1 MIQKHLVLCISL
13 SMIQW
18 AWGQVNPNEWP
29 ITDVSVYR
37 AGAKI
42 ERQGQVALGADGL
55 ATLTIDGLAKDVN
68 LDMLQVSLASGW
80 SLVGRGYSVVPIVD
94 RVRESAVES
103 DRIAEEKSANRQTYD
118 LRRALLAAYEEE
130 LAMIQANRSVGGSE
144 LLLVEDLQD
153 HADFWRNR
161 VKELQ
166 YLMLELRMEMKSLD
180 SDLVALE
187 SELLDWQR
195 KAQATTG
202 QLTLRFSGP
211 AGNKENVTLNYMV
224 LDAQWSAVYDA
235 EVADDGTV
243 KMNRYATV
251 QQRTG
256 NDWSG
261 VPVSFLVGNPMNAI
275 APPSPQPK
283 RLSLGSH
290 AGVGSYSYEWSAAKV
305 QMDDFEDMPEQ
316 QSGGVSMNSPLQRY
330 EFQPASVIDVLGDGT
345 EERVFIESFELDGSL
360 DYVALPEFADEA
372 YQLVKSPEWASARLV
387 PGSVQVIADGLY
399 CGAFWMKLPAP
410 GDTLQIPLGQDPRV
424 RSSRERLMDQCS
436 SSLFGGSKKTI
447 QTYEIKVENQHNRPI
462 HLLVQDAIPI
472 STGSD
477 IEVTPLGLGGGMLDA
492 NTGEL
497 TWNLNLA
504 PHEKRTLTFGFEVTY
519 PKKRALIGL

>member
-1 MIQKHLVLCISL
+1 MIQKHIVLIISL
-13 SMIQW
+13 SMMQW
-18 AWGQVNPNEWP
+18 AWGQVNSNGWP
-29 ITDVSVYR
+29 ITDVAVYR
-37 AGAKI
+37 TGAKI
-42 ERQGQVALGADGL
+42 ERQGQVALGSDGL
-55 ATLTIDGLAKDVN
+55 STVTINGLAKDVN

-80 SLVGRGYSVVPIVD
+80 SLVGRGFSVVPIAE
-94 RVRESAVES
+94 RVQKSAEESA
-103 DRIAEEKSANRQTYD
+103 RILEEKEANRQTYD

-130 LAMIQANRSVGGSE
+130 LAMIQANRSVGGNE

-180 SDLVALE
+180 YELAALE
-187 SELLDWQR
+187 SALLDWQR
-195 KAQATTG
+195 SAQATTG

-211 AGNKENVTLNYMV
+211 PGIKEQVTLSYMV
-224 LDAQWSAVYDA
+224 LGAQWSAVYDA
-235 EVADDGTV
+235 EVADDGSV
-243 KMNRYATV
+243 KMNRYASV
-251 QQRTG
+251 EQRTG
-256 NDWSG
+256 NDWLG

-275 APPSPQPK
+275 APPTPQPK

-290 AGVGSYSYEWSAAKV
+290 AGVGSYRYEWSAAND
-305 QMDDFEDMPEQ
+305 QMDDFEDMPEHA
-316 QSGGVSMNSPLQRY
+316 SAALAMNSPLQRY

-360 DYVALPEFADEA
+360 DYVVLPEFADEA
-372 YQLVKSPEWASARLV
+372 YQLVKTPEWASSRLV
-387 PGSVQVIADGLY
+387 PGSVQVIADGVY
-399 CGAFWMKLPAP
+399 CGSFWMKLPAP
-410 GDTLQIPLGQDPRV
+410 GDTLQIPLGQDPQV

-462 HLLVQDAIPI
+462 HVLVQDAIPI

-477 IEVTPLGLGGGMLDA
+477 IQVTPLGLGGGALDV
-492 NTGEL
+492 NSGEL